1 MAGVLLGDCIGV
13 DYISFTEASST
24 SSPSS
29 YPAISLKVPVM
40 LLAPYFG

>member
-1 MAGVLLGDCIGV
+1 MAGDLLGDCIGV

-40 LLAPYFG
+40 LLAPYVG